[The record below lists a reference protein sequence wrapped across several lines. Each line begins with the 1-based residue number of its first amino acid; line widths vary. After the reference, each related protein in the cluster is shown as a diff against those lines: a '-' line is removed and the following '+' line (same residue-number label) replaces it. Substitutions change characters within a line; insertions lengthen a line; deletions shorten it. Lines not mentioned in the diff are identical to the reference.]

1 MKSKCDQ
8 KKNSSYRK
16 SAAERHVRWRATR
29 AGMRRWL
36 KCVVIQFTTETH
48 LRLPSWKRGKE
59 DLFLIL
65 FESCAPKEDLLV
77 ILFES

>member
-1 MKSKCDQ
+1 M
-8 KKNSSYRK
+8 
-16 SAAERHVRWRATR
+16 T
-29 AGMRRWL
+29 RWL

-59 DLFLIL
+59 DLLLIL
-65 FESCAPKEDLLV
+65 FESCASKEDLLV